1 MWIHQYLYKKDKKVI
16 FGGGGNK
23 AFVLINYYKKNIF
36 VINHLIIIDY
46 QNAAM
51 EIATTIVLVVQRILD
66 FT

>member
-1 MWIHQYLYKKDKKVI
+1 MRIHQYLYKKIKRLSL
-16 FGGGGNK
+16 GENK

>member
-1 MWIHQYLYKKDKKVI
+1 MRIHQYLYKRKKRLSL
-16 FGGGGNK
+16 GENK
-23 AFVLINYYKKNIF
+23 PFLINYYKKKYL
-36 VINHLIIIDY
+36 INHLIIFDY

>member
-16 FGGGGNK
+16 FGGENK

>member
-1 MWIHQYLYKKDKKVI
+1 MWIHQYLYKRIKRLSL
-16 FGGGGNK
+16 GENK
-23 AFVLINYYKKNIF
+23 PFVLINYYKKKYL
-36 VINHLIIIDY
+36 INHLIIFDY